1 MQSAPALRIGVA
13 MRGAG
18 DDSPVL
24 FGARLGVEEANRSVA
39 LFGGGAVELVVG
51 SLDEVLSR
59 GVVALM
65 TTDGSTD
72 GCLRCA
78 DRAGQR
84 GALFFNTTCPDDT
97 LRGDQCRASAFHVAP
112 SRTMLDAAL
121 HEARAHGS
129 APLPDGATA
138 TAWDPA
144 LERFGA
150 DTLNRRYR
158 DRYHASMSS
167 WAWCGWFAVK
177 CAWEAALRSKASDG
191 AALIAYLERPTTR
204 FDGHKGSPLYF
215 DASHRLVQPLYDG
228 AGGDIAKPPI
238 PARCELR

>member
-1 MQSAPALRIGVA
+1 MERRDFLHLLATAAVARPWPAPPVLHLTFTGDGGDALR
-13 MRGAG
+13 GAKMSA
-18 DDSPVL
+18 DEVRR
-24 FGARLGVEEANRSVA
+24 AAEM
-39 LFGGGAVELVVG
+39 FGGQVTFAAEAPVDRPGRLRVVIG
-51 SLDEVLSR
+51 SSDPVYMNIMSVDASCR
-59 GVVALM
+59 RDTFDVAAPEG
-65 TTDGSTD
+65 TFAWSPG
-72 GCLRCA
+72 LR
-78 DRAGQR
+78 
-84 GALFFNTTCPDDT
+84 
-97 LRGDQCRASAFHVAP
+97 
-112 SRTMLDAAL
+112 
-121 HEARAHGS
+121 
-129 APLPDGATA
+129 
-138 TAWDPA
+138 
-144 LERFGA
+144 RFGA